1 MVVKLFRRV
10 AMPLL
15 GKILSSWLRMGTYS
29 RLFVP
34 IFFIIV
40 SVVAVR
46 YDLLIA
52 TESADANAR
61 YQLEAQGLSDYLS
74 NTLTPA
80 LAPADRARL
89 EATLSDALL
98 LNPNLRGVQ
107 LDYPGGHLEAN
118 RTRRA
123 AADSPAWFQRRSG
136 LAPVAKTQAVGA
148 DATLTLHFDPVLP
161 LNRVWHTLS
170 QQMRIS
176 ALNAL
181 LIYTLLGLIIYANQR
196 MLDRLAAATDR
207 FQHGEHDVRMR
218 VGGTLE
224 ARAMATTFNAMAA
237 QVQSLVQSLRASQ
250 QQLGVQLEE
259 TRYAKNQLRAEK
271 EKIEVTLA
279 SIGDAVITTDLAGKI
294 VSVNAA
300 ARALTGWGE
309 AEARG
314 ADLHRV
320 FALSNNFG
328 QHSLLKA
335 MSAIV
340 NGGDVA
346 KLRNQNLRHRDG
358 DKFMVEYTAA
368 AIRSVGGEAQGAV
381 LVFRDVSETRQLMQQ
396 MSWQSNHDILTG
408 LPNRSALAARFEQEI
423 ALARDDGH
431 LLAVCLFDL
440 DHFQQINQ
448 TLGQDVGNDI
458 LKQAAS
464 RLHDFAGR
472 QHYVARLGGDE
483 FVLLLPALA
492 DHAAVDAALAQVMAQ
507 LALDYHSG
515 AHTISMSASAGVAV
529 YSGTAISA
537 DQLLRHADQALYQ
550 AKITGRNRYHLFD
563 SDLDEQIRT
572 HHNRRTEA
580 RDALFDGALRLYY
593 QPKLDM
599 RKGRIIGME
608 ALLRWQHP
616 QRGVVAPMEFL
627 PIVEHSDIIVDIGEW
642 VLREALRQLQQWRAR
657 EPHWVVSVNIAARH
671 FQRHDFVERL
681 TAILAEF
688 PDVPPHML
696 ELEILESSAL
706 NDIGHVRAIMLA
718 CQSLGIS
725 FALDDFGTGYSS
737 MAYLKRLPA
746 DVLKIDQ
753 SFVRNMLVERDDLHL
768 VSAVIGLAKAFGLSV
783 IAEGV
788 ETVEH
793 GALLMRLGCDL
804 AQGYG
809 IARPMPAADVL
820 AWTEAFDTAHVWQ
833 AAALLPPIV
842 NLHDEAPYA
851 SKQLALFM
859 QG

>member
-1 MVVKLFRRV
+1 MY
-10 AMPLL
+10 
-15 GKILSSWLRMGTYS
+15 T

-34 IFFIIV
+34 VFFIIAT
-40 SVVAVR
+40 VVAVR
-46 YDLLIA
+46 YGLLIG
-52 TESADANAR
+52 TESAGANAR
-61 YQLEAQGLSDYLS
+61 YQLEAQDLADYLAG
-74 NTLTPA
+74 TLTPS
-80 LAPADRARL
+80 LATRDRAAL
-89 EATLSDALL
+89 DATLTGALL
-98 LNPNLRGVQ
+98 LDPDLSGAQ
-107 LDYPGGHLEAN
+107 LDYAGGHLEAN

-123 AADSPAWFQRRSG
+123 ASASPPWFQRRSV
-136 LAPVAKTQAVGA
+136 LAPLTRTRLVGGA
-148 DATLTLHFDPVLP
+148 ATLTLSFDPALP
-161 LNRVWHTLS
+161 LNRVWATVR
-170 QQMRIS
+170 QQARIS
-176 ALNAL
+176 ALN
-181 LIYTLLGLIIYANQR
+181 ILIIYALLGAIIRVNQR
-196 MLDRLAAATDR
+196 MLRRLAQATDR
-207 FQHGEHDVRMR
+207 FQHGEHQTRMR

-224 ARAMATTFNAMAA
+224 ERALAATFNAMAA
-237 QVQSLVQSLRASQ
+237 QVQSLVLSLQASEQ
-250 QQLGVQLEE
+250 RLGDQLAQ
-259 TRYAKNQLRAEK
+259 TRHAKDQLRAEK

-294 VSVNAA
+294 ASINAA
-300 ARALTGWGE
+300 AQALTGWSE

-320 FALSNNFG
+320 FALANNFG
-328 QHSLLKA
+328 QHALLKT
-335 MSAIV
+335 MSAIYAGGEAV
-340 NGGDVA
+340 N
-346 KLRNQNLRHRDG
+346 LRNQSLRHRGG
-358 DKFMVEYTAA
+358 DKVMIEYTAA
-368 AIRSVGGEAQGAV
+368 AIRDSGGQHGGGEALGSV

-408 LPNRSALAARFEQEI
+408 LPNRSALASRFEHEI
-423 ALARDDGH
+423 ALAREAGYP
-431 LLAVCLFDL
+431 LAVCLFDL

-448 TLGQDVGNDI
+448 TLGQELGNDI
-458 LKQAAS
+458 LKQAAI
-464 RLHDFAGR
+464 RLHELAGR

-492 DHAAVDAALAQVMAQ
+492 GHDAIGAAVTAVLAR
-507 LALDYHSG
+507 LALDYQCG
-515 AHTISMSASAGVAV
+515 PHTVSMSASAGVAV
-529 YSGTAISA
+529 FNGTDVSA

-550 AKITGRNRYHLFD
+550 AKITGRNKYHLFD
-563 SDLDEQIRT
+563 SDLDEQVRT
-572 HHNRRTEA
+572 HHNRRTEVRA
-580 RDALFDGALRLYY
+580 ALRDGELRLYY

-616 QRGVVAPMEFL
+616 QRGVVGPMDFL

-642 VLREALRQLQQWRAR
+642 VLREALRQLLQWRAL

-706 NDIGHVRAIMLA
+706 NDVGHVRAIMLA
-718 CQSLGIS
+718 CQALGIS

-753 SFVRNMLVERDDLHL
+753 SFVRNMLVEREDLHL
-768 VSAVIGLAKAFGLSV
+768 VSAVIGLAKAFGLRV

-809 IARPMPAADVL
+809 IARPMPAAGVMDW
-820 AWTEAFDTAHVWQ
+820 AESFDSAHVWQ

-842 NLHDEAPYA
+842 DLRDAAPYTGA
-851 SKQLALFM
+851 QLALFM

>member
-1 MVVKLFRRV
+1 
-10 AMPLL
+10 
-15 GKILSSWLRMGTYS
+15 
-29 RLFVP
+29 
-34 IFFIIV
+34 
-40 SVVAVR
+40 
-46 YDLLIA
+46 
-52 TESADANAR
+52 
-61 YQLEAQGLSDYLS
+61 
-74 NTLTPA
+74 
-80 LAPADRARL
+80 
-89 EATLSDALL
+89 
-98 LNPNLRGVQ
+98 
-107 LDYPGGHLEAN
+107 
-118 RTRRA
+118 
-123 AADSPAWFQRRSG
+123 
-136 LAPVAKTQAVGA
+136 
-148 DATLTLHFDPVLP
+148 
-161 LNRVWHTLS
+161 
-170 QQMRIS
+170 
-176 ALNAL
+176 
-181 LIYTLLGLIIYANQR
+181 
-196 MLDRLAAATDR
+196 
-207 FQHGEHDVRMR
+207 
-218 VGGTLE
+218 
-224 ARAMATTFNAMAA
+224 
-237 QVQSLVQSLRASQ
+237 
-250 QQLGVQLEE
+250 
-259 TRYAKNQLRAEK
+259 
-271 EKIEVTLA
+271 
-279 SIGDAVITTDLAGKI
+279 
-294 VSVNAA
+294 
-300 ARALTGWGE
+300 
-309 AEARG
+309 
-314 ADLHRV
+314 
-320 FALSNNFG
+320 
-328 QHSLLKA
+328 
-335 MSAIV
+335 
-340 NGGDVA
+340 
-346 KLRNQNLRHRDG
+346 
-358 DKFMVEYTAA
+358 
-368 AIRSVGGEAQGAV
+368 
-381 LVFRDVSETRQLMQQ
+381 

-408 LPNRSALAARFEQEI
+408 LPNRSALAVRFEQEI

-515 AHTISMSASAGVAV
+515 AHTVSMSASAGVAL
-529 YSGTAISA
+529 YSGAAISA

-737 MAYLKRLPA
+737 MAYLKHLPA
-746 DVLKIDQ
+746 CVLKIDQ
-753 SFVRNMLVERDDLHL
+753 SFVRNMLVERDDPHWVSINLHGMAPQA
-768 VSAVIGLAKAFGLSV
+768 SRTGPRRAESPASDKGAVDQLYPVFHRRVRA
-783 IAEGV
+783 
-788 ETVEH
+788 
-793 GALLMRLGCDL
+793 RLQMD
-804 AQGYG
+804 Y
-809 IARPMPAADVL
+809 AADVGRDDGLRAGRLQMGQL
-820 AWTEAFDTAHVWQ
+820 AVAQLQRQLLLQDRIGAGRAAAQMTVGAQHHIDAGRAQQAFDLAAYLLAMLQGAWRVIGDFRVRRADFSGHAARQLLLELRHHLAQVARQRRNTPRLFRIGRIVRQQVAVFLDRHAATGRRHHDRLHRLRAADADIRPPRVDITAHIVQ
-833 AAALLPPIV
+833 ARILVVEMVAQRAATAGAWRDDQ
-842 NLHDEAPYA
+842 LHAQFVEHARRRRVDVGRHGRLHAA
-851 SKQLALFM
+851 CQHQHLARVRARRTPAGRFQARDLVLH
-859 QG
+859 GLR